1 MIKNNNNNT
10 PYVRKKISS
19 TLVTLSA
26 AIALLL
32 GSLLL
37 PLSNFIQPVQAQN
50 SMTFKATPDRGNY
63 HCANVQAT
71 LTFDAQGTA
80 SSDFQSAN
88 ITSGLFQIIYS
99 ATGDTAYSGRI
110 NSGTYTNDNSGGTLD
125 MYGVVDDADG
135 LFPSCASQG
144 SNLKIHTP
152 CSGSNDSG
160 VGVFNE
166 DNGGSILGIFY
177 SPVECSQGGGNTASS
192 MTGTTTQ
199 DRDRGSSGDSDGDG
213 DGDSDGIPDSS
224 DNCPHNS
231 HHRCFK
237 EGDTSTT
244 TPQQESSSSLGGN
257 QTRQ

>member
-1 MIKNNNNNT
+1 MLE
-10 PYVRKKISS
+10 Y
-19 TLVTLSA
+19 
-26 AIALLL
+26 
-32 GSLLL
+32 
-37 PLSNFIQPVQAQN
+37 
-50 SMTFKATPDRGNY
+50 RGW
-63 HCANVQAT
+63 AR

-88 ITSGLFQIIYS
+88 ITSGSFQIIYS

-152 CSGSNDSG
+152 CIGSNDSG

-199 DRDRGSSGDSDGDG
+199 DSDS
-213 DGDSDGIPDSS
+213 DSDGIPDSS
-224 DNCPHNS
+224 DNCPNHS

-237 EGDTSTT
+237 EGEASTT
-244 TPQQESSSSLGGN
+244 TATTTNTNTTQQQSSSSMSGN
-257 QTRQ
+257 QTKDR

>member
-1 MIKNNNNNT
+1 MIKNNNIT
-10 PYVRKKISS
+10 PYVRKKIPS

-88 ITSGLFQIIYS
+88 ITSGSFQIIYS

-192 MTGTTTQ
+192 MTGTTTAQ
-199 DRDRGSSGDSDGDG
+199 DS
-213 DGDSDGIPDSS
+213 DSDGIHDSS
-224 DNCPHNS
+224 DRCPNNS

-237 EGDTSTT
+237 QGDTNTTTTNSTT
-244 TPQQESSSSLGGN
+244 TDQPSSSSSNGNGN
-257 QTRQ
+257 QTG

>member
-1 MIKNNNNNT
+1 VIDDNNIPYLRNNT
-10 PYVRKKISS
+10 S
-19 TLVTLSA
+19 TLLALSA
-26 AIALLL
+26 FALIL
-32 GSLLL
+32 SSPLL
-37 PLSNFIQPVQAQN
+37 PLTNLLQPVQAQN

-88 ITSGLFQIIYS
+88 ITSGTFQIIYS

-152 CSGSNDSG
+152 CSGSNDNG
-160 VGVFNE
+160 VVVYNE
-166 DNGGSILGIFY
+166 DDGGSILGIFY

-192 MTGTTTQ
+192 MTGTTTAQ
-199 DRDRGSSGDSDGDG
+199 DS
-213 DGDSDGIPDSS
+213 DSDGIPDSS
-224 DNCPHNS
+224 DNCPNHS

-237 EGDTSTT
+237 EGNSTT
-244 TPQQESSSSLGGN
+244 TTTDQPQPSSSSNGNGN
-257 QTRQ
+257 QTR

>member
-1 MIKNNNNNT
+1 VIDDNNIPYLRNNT
-10 PYVRKKISS
+10 S
-19 TLVTLSA
+19 TLLALSA
-26 AIALLL
+26 FALIL
-32 GSLLL
+32 SSPLL
-37 PLSNFIQPVQAQN
+37 PLTNLLQPVQAQN

-88 ITSGLFQIIYS
+88 ITSGTFQIIYS

-152 CSGSNDSG
+152 CSGSNDNG
-160 VGVFNE
+160 VVVYNE
-166 DNGGSILGIFY
+166 DDGGSILGIFY

-192 MTGTTTQ
+192 RTGTTTAQ
-199 DRDRGSSGDSDGDG
+199 DS
-213 DGDSDGIPDSS
+213 DSDGIPDSS
-224 DNCPHNS
+224 DNCPNHS

-237 EGDTSTT
+237 EGNSTT
-244 TPQQESSSSLGGN
+244 TTTDQPQPSSSSNGNGN
-257 QTRQ
+257 QTR

>member
-1 MIKNNNNNT
+1 VIDDNNIPYLRNNT
-10 PYVRKKISS
+10 S
-19 TLVTLSA
+19 TLLALSA
-26 AIALLL
+26 FALIL
-32 GSLLL
+32 SSPLL
-37 PLSNFIQPVQAQN
+37 PLTNLLQPVQAQN

-88 ITSGLFQIIYS
+88 ITSGTFQIIYS

-152 CSGSNDSG
+152 CSGSNDNG
-160 VGVFNE
+160 VVVYNE
-166 DNGGSILGIFY
+166 DDGGSILGIFY

-192 MTGTTTQ
+192 MTGTTTAQ
-199 DRDRGSSGDSDGDG
+199 DS
-213 DGDSDGIPDSS
+213 DSDGIPDSS
-224 DNCPHNS
+224 DNCPNHS

-237 EGDTSTT
+237 EGNSTT
-244 TPQQESSSSLGGN
+244 TTDQPQSSSYNGAGN

>member
-1 MIKNNNNNT
+1 VMIKNNNT
-10 PYVRKKISS
+10 PYVRKKIPS

-88 ITSGLFQIIYS
+88 ITSGSFQIIYS

-199 DRDRGSSGDSDGDG
+199 DS

-224 DNCPHNS
+224 DNCPNHS
-231 HHRCFK
+231 HHKCFE

-244 TPQQESSSSLGGN
+244 TTTTTQQQQPSSPSSSSSNGSGN
-257 QTRQ
+257 QTR

>member
-1 MIKNNNNNT
+1 
-10 PYVRKKISS
+10 VRKKISS

-88 ITSGLFQIIYS
+88 ITSGSFQIIYS

-192 MTGTTTQ
+192 MTGTTTAQ
-199 DRDRGSSGDSDGDG
+199 DS
-213 DGDSDGIPDSS
+213 DSDGIPDSS
-224 DNCPHNS
+224 DKCPHNS
-231 HHRCFK
+231 HHRCYK
-237 EGDTSTT
+237 EGDTNTTTTNSTT
-244 TPQQESSSSLGGN
+244 TDQPSSSSSNGNGN
-257 QTRQ
+257 QTG